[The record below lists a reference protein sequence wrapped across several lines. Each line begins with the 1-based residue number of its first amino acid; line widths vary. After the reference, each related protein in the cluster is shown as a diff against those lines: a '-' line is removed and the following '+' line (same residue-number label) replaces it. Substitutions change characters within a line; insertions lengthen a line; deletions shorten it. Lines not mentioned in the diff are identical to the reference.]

1 MSGAGERGVNG
12 RAAWD
17 GAPFRVIEPADQ
29 RLPFVFNS
37 PHSGRRYPADFLRRS
52 RLGHVTVRRSEDA
65 FVEELFSG
73 VVRLGAPLLAADFP
87 RAYLDV
93 NREPYELD
101 QRMFTG
107 PLPGHA
113 NTRSI
118 RVAGGLGTIPRV
130 VAEGQEIYAE
140 RLSVAEGMARIE
152 TIYRPYHAA
161 LGRLMART
169 SVRFGYAVLVD
180 CHSMPSNTAGGSGN
194 RPDVVVGDRY
204 GTACAPGLTR
214 RMMDAFATR
223 GYRVTRNKPYAGG
236 FITEH
241 YGRPARGLH
250 AIQIEIN
257 RGLYMDEGR
266 IEPSR
271 RFDAVAR
278 DLTAIVEEVAS
289 APDANLYP
297 PGRADEVEVDQAA
310 E

>member
-1 MSGAGERGVNG
+1 MNDVAPQ
-12 RAAWD
+12 
-17 GAPFRVIEPADQ
+17 APFRVVAPADQ

-37 PHSGRRYPADFLRRS
+37 PHSGRRYPPDFLARS
-52 RLGHVTVRRSEDA
+52 KLGHPAVRRSEDA

-73 VVRLGAPLLAADFP
+73 VIGLGAPILAADFP
-87 RAYLDV
+87 RAFLDV

-101 QRMFTG
+101 QRMFAG

-130 VAEGQEIYAE
+130 VAEGQEIYSE
-140 RLSVAEGMARIE
+140 RLSVAEGLERIE

-161 LGRLMART
+161 LGRLMAQT
-169 SVRFGYAVLVD
+169 AVRFGYAVLVD
-180 CHSMPSNTAGGSGN
+180 CHSMPSNTNGGN

-214 RMMDAFATR
+214 RVMDAFASR

-236 FITEH
+236 FITQH
-241 YGRPARGLH
+241 YGRPSRGLH

-278 DLTAIVEEVAS
+278 DVTAIVEEVSS
-289 APDANLYP
+289 APDAKLFP
-297 PGRADEVEVDQAA
+297 ATGEAVDQAA